1 MKNKIYYILPFLLLL
16 ICNISCEENS
26 IAQEFPEC
34 FTGTYLNVEGSGTQS
49 LFTFTADGSFIGVSS
64 AEQILNFST
73 ELGSWIATSS
83 DMAKAVFLDFSF
95 GDAGELVN
103 IARVD
108 LDIEFTG
115 NNCEETDGSF
125 EIRFFEDN
133 EDPLDIS
140 TDTGEVISDTFS
152 GRKIVVE

>member
-1 MKNKIYYILPFLLLL
+1 MRYKAFYIIPILFLVMS
-16 ICNISCEENS
+16 NISCEENS

-34 FTGTYLNVEGSGTQS
+34 FTGTYLNIEGSGTQS
-49 LFTFTADGSFIGVSS
+49 LFTFTADGNFIGVSS
-64 AEQILNFST
+64 AEKVLNFST

-83 DMAKAVFLDFSF
+83 DTVKAVFLDFSF
-95 GDAGELVN
+95 GNSGELVN

-108 LDIEFTG
+108 LDITFIG
-115 NNCEETDGSF
+115 DNCKETQGSF

-140 TDTGEVISDTFS
+140 TDTGKAITDTFS